1 MTTNRSRK
9 QLIRSIADETGRSY
23 VEIARLAD
31 TFDKTLDEHPRLTS
45 FGMGTYWRPDDTAEQ
60 RAEEFDK
67 ERAHLR
73 NSLPIVITLT
83 LWLTANIG
91 MIKTPTRGSYGLKHL
106 AESSIGH
113 YVTNGQLIA
122 AALIAG
128 YPMLENRGPNP
139 LFGMRK
145 RDLDRADAAVN
156 AKR

>member
-9 QLIRSIADETGRSY
+9 QLIRSIADQTGRSY
-23 VEIARLAD
+23 VEINRLAD
-31 TFDKTLDEHPRLTS
+31 TFDKILDEQPRLTS
-45 FGMGTYWRPDDTAEQ
+45 FGMGIFRRRTDTAEQ

-67 ERAHLR
+67 ERTHLR
-73 NSLPIVITLT
+73 NSLPIVITVA

-106 AESSIGH
+106 AEKSIDH

-122 AALIAG
+122 AALVAG
-128 YPMLENRGPNP
+128 YPMRDAGGPNP

-145 RDLDRADAAVN
+145 RDLDHAAAAVN
-156 AKR
+156 ATR

>member
-1 MTTNRSRK
+1 MTTNRSHK
-9 QLIRSIADETGRSY
+9 QLIRSIADQTGRSY
-23 VEIARLAD
+23 VEISRLAD
-31 TFDKTLDEHPRLTS
+31 TFDKILDEHPRLTS
-45 FGMGTYWRPDDTAEQ
+45 FGMGIYRRHTDTAQQ
-60 RAEEFDK
+60 RADEFDK
-67 ERAHLR
+67 ERTHLR
-73 NSLPIVITLT
+73 NSLPIVITVA

-128 YPMLENRGPNP
+128 YPMREAGGPNP

-145 RDLDRADAAVN
+145 RDLDRAEAAVN

>member
-9 QLIRSIADETGRSY
+9 QLIRSIADQTGRSY
-23 VEIARLAD
+23 VEISRLAD
-31 TFDKTLDEHPRLTS
+31 TFDKALDEHPRLTS
-45 FGMGTYWRPDDTAEQ
+45 FGMGTYWRPDDTAQQ
-60 RAEEFDK
+60 RADEFDK
-67 ERAHLR
+67 DRRHLR
-73 NSLPIVITLT
+73 NSLPIVITVT

-106 AESSIGH
+106 AESSIGQ

-128 YPMLENRGPNP
+128 YPMREAGGPNP

-145 RDLDRADAAVN
+145 RDLDRAEAAVN
-156 AKR
+156 TQR